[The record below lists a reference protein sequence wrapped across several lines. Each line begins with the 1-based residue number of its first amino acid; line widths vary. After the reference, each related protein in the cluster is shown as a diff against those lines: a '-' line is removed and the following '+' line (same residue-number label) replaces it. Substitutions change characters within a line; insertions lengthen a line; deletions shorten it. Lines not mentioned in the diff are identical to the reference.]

1 MSLAEM
7 HTDLSPDGP
16 LSTAE
21 VRHYHERGYVV
32 PQGLRIDP
40 ARIDRMRAD
49 LDRLIADN
57 PHLSADAMFCP
68 HIPAHG
74 PQALKGADTWMDHAA
89 IPEVLD
95 AVTQVI
101 GPDILLWG
109 TTVFGKPAH
118 SGKETPWHQDGQY
131 WPIRPLATCSVWIAI
146 DPATSENGCLRVIPG
161 SHRDKRVRGHDRND
175 SDGLT
180 LNQQLK
186 PEEFDEAEAVEI
198 ELEPG
203 QISLHDVY
211 MVHGSRP
218 NRSPHRR
225 AGYVLRFMPTSS
237 VFDRGIGAEIV
248 KMTGGQVDFVTRP
261 LYLMRGRDVSGRNDI
276 ATDRP

>member
-1 MSLAEM
+1 MAMPDPLAEV
-7 HTDLSPDGP
+7 SGP

-21 VRHYHERGYVV
+21 VRQYHDQGYVI
-32 PQGLRIDP
+32 PQGFRLPTAKVDQ
-40 ARIDRMRAD
+40 MRED
-49 LDRLIADN
+49 LDRLISDN

-74 PQALKGADTWMDHAA
+74 PQALKGADTWMDHAG

-101 GPDILLWG
+101 GPDFLLWG

-146 DPATSENGCLRVIPG
+146 DPATSANGCLRVIPG
-161 SHRDKRVRGHDRND
+161 SHKDQRLRGHDRND

-186 PEEFDEAEAVEI
+186 SEELDEAEAVEI
-198 ELEPG
+198 ELQPG

-211 MVHGSRP
+211 MIHGSRP
-218 NRSPHRR
+218 NTSPHRR

-237 VFDRGIGAEIV
+237 RFDRGLGAQIV
-248 KMTGGQVDFVTRP
+248 KLTGGQVDFATRP
-261 LYLMRGRDVSGRNDI
+261 LYLMRGNDLSGRNDFTI
-276 ATDRP
+276 GKA